1 MCYPQQ
7 QQQQQQQQV
16 INMSMASMVQQAHA
30 LYAAAV
36 GHRQGAYGAA
46 STCGTRSSRRFR
58 TWCKSHLRM
67 LRALCKGT
75 LRMLEA
81 FKRNMKKVQEHFED
95 AKASTSPQPLHV
107 ILSTPTGACVR

>member
-58 TWCKSHLRM
+58 TWC
-67 LRALCKGT
+67 
-75 LRMLEA
+75 
-81 FKRNMKKVQEHFED
+81 VQEPFENAKSTVQGHFED
-95 AKASTSPQPLHV
+95 ARS
-107 ILSTPTGACVR
+107 I